1 MSLQSYNII
10 IYMLCNVLPAGRV
23 QVRHLKLIKWRDE
36 RGEIQ
41 RFSLMERVSLHWRDI
56 GELIGLSF
64 QQLECLAGE
73 HRGKYIDCCRAVLC
87 SWLDDPPEEY
97 PITWR
102 GLIELLQDS
111 ELGQVVSELKNAL
124 SKSNVN

>member
-1 MSLQSYNII
+1 
-10 IYMLCNVLPAGRV
+10 
-23 QVRHLKLIKWRDE
+23 
-36 RGEIQ
+36 
-41 RFSLMERVSLHWRDI
+41 MERVSNKWRDI

-64 QQLECLAGE
+64 QQLECMASE
-73 HRGKYIDCCRAVLC
+73 HRGKHTDCCRAVLG
-87 SWLDDPPEEY
+87 SWLEAPPEEY

-124 SKSNVN
+124 SKSNVK

>member
-1 MSLQSYNII
+1 MTII
-10 IYMLCNVLPAGRV
+10 INNVLCAIYVLPAGRV
-23 QVRHLKLIKWRDE
+23 QVRHLKLIKWTDE

-73 HRGKYIDCCRAVLC
+73 HRGKHTDCCRAVLG

-124 SKSNVN
+124 SKSNVK